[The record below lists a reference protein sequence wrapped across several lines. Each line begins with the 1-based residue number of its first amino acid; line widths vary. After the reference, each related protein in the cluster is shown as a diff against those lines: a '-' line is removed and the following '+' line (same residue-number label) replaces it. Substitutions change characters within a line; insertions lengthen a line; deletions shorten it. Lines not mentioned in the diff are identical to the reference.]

1 MKRQLESIPHVSEAF
16 EKAHEWQEDMTEN
29 AQKAARATARYIE
42 ENPWKAIAIVAVCA
56 MALGFLLKPGSD

>member
-1 MKRQLESIPHVSEAF
+1 MKRQLESIPHVSEAL
-16 EKAHEWQEDMTEN
+16 EKAQEWQEDMTEN
-29 AQKAARATARYIE
+29 AQKAARATTRYIE